1 MRDITDYVRFIS
13 KSMGIVLNE
22 DKINRIAKRLVR
34 SDKYGEMLHELEEM
48 ILEEN
53 EKRLRR
59 IK

>member
-13 KSMGIVLNE
+13 KSMGITLSE
-22 DKINRIAKRLVR
+22 DKINGIAKRLIR
-34 SDKYGEMLHELEEM
+34 SDKYVEMLHELEEM

>member
-13 KSMGIVLNE
+13 KSMGIILSE
-22 DKINRIAKRLVR
+22 DKISDIAKRLVR
-34 SDKYGEMLHELEEM
+34 SDKYGEMLHELEDM

-53 EKRLRR
+53 EKRIRR

>member
-1 MRDITDYVRFIS
+1 MKDITDYVRFVS
-13 KSMGIVLNE
+13 ESMGIVLNE
-22 DKINRIAKRLVR
+22 DKINRIAKKLIR
-34 SDKYGEMLHELEEM
+34 SDKYSEMLHELEEM

>member
-1 MRDITDYVRFIS
+1 MRDITDYVRMVS
-13 KSMGIVLNE
+13 ESMGIILNE
-22 DKINRIAKRLVR
+22 DKINGIAKRLIR
-34 SDKYGEMLHELEEM
+34 SDKYGDMLHELEEM

>member
-1 MRDITDYVRFIS
+1 MRDITDYVRFVS
-13 KSMGIVLNE
+13 ESMGIVLNE
-22 DKINRIAKRLVR
+22 DKINRIAKKLIR
-34 SDKYGEMLHELEEM
+34 SDKYSEMLHELEEM

>member
-22 DKINRIAKRLVR
+22 DKVNRIAKRLVR
-34 SDKYGEMLHELEEM
+34 SDKYGEMLHELEDM

>member
-1 MRDITDYVRFIS
+1 
-13 KSMGIVLNE
+13 MGITLSE
-22 DKINRIAKRLVR
+22 DKINGIAKRLIR
-34 SDKYGEMLHELEEM
+34 SDKYVEMLHELEEM

>member
-1 MRDITDYVRFIS
+1 MRTLHDYVRMVS
-13 KSMGIVLNE
+13 ESMGIVLNE
-22 DKINRIAKRLVR
+22 DKINRIDKRLVR

>member
-22 DKINRIAKRLVR
+22 DKVNRIAKRLVR